1 MPRFKTLLLTMAGLS
16 MAGALAA
23 AAFEFSGRTAR
34 ADEARPAE
42 PPAVPVSVATVARQ
56 NVMRW
61 EDYSGRLEAVDRV
74 DVRARVAGQVEAI
87 HFREGGLVQKG
98 DLLVS
103 LDKAPFQAA
112 LARAEAEV
120 ARAEARAA
128 FTSREAGRANKLSE
142 TGNIPLREVDT
153 RANAHREAEAA
164 LRAARAARDTARL
177 DLSYTEVR
185 APVAGRVGRAEVTP
199 GNLVSAGADAPV
211 LTTLVSVSPI
221 YARFDAGEAAVMAAL
236 AEVRGGGAEALSRIP
251 VEMTASGGT
260 APVSGRVQMVDNR
273 VDAASGTIGVRAVF
287 DNPDGLLVPG
297 QFARLR
303 LGQVEAR
310 PALVVNERAVGTD
323 QDKKFVFVVGEDDRA
338 QYRAVTLGAAVEGG
352 RIVASG
358 LAEGERVIVN
368 GLQRVRPGVRVAPE
382 AVAMTPRAVAQR

>member
-16 MAGALAA
+16 MIGALTAA
-23 AAFEFSGRTAR
+23 ALEFSGRPAR
-34 ADEARPAE
+34 AAETAPAE
-42 PPAVPVSVATVARQ
+42 PPAVPVSVATVARHD
-56 NVMRW
+56 VMRW

-74 DVRARVAGQVEAI
+74 DIRARVAGQVEAI
-87 HFREGGLVQKG
+87 HFREGGLVNKG

-128 FTSREAGRANKLSE
+128 FSGRELGRATKLSE
-142 TGNIPLREVDT
+142 SGNIPLREVDT
-153 RANAHREAEAA
+153 RANAQREADAA

-199 GNLVSAGADAPV
+199 GNLVAAGADAPILATV
-211 LTTLVSVSPI
+211 VSVSPI
-221 YARFDAGEAAVMAAL
+221 YARFDAGEATVMAAL
-236 AEVRGGGAEALSRIP
+236 AEVRGGGADALSRIP
-251 VEMTASGGT
+251 VEMTPSGG
-260 APVSGRVQMVDNR
+260 AKPVSGAVQMIDNR
-273 VDAASGTIGVRAVF
+273 VDAASGTIAVRAVF
-287 DNPDGLLVPG
+287 DNPDGLLLPG

-303 LGQVEAR
+303 LGQAEAR
-310 PALVVNERAVGTD
+310 PALVVSERAIGTD
-323 QDKKFVFVVGEDDRA
+323 QDKKFVFVVGADDRA
-338 QYRAVTLGAAVEGG
+338 SYRAVSLGAAVEGG